1 MFPQDRLTQETIL
14 HPHQYKP
21 ANAKPQAQCNSS
33 TNQHDLQRLEPCQFT
48 YRKLKNQSIPL
59 STPYAT

>member
-1 MFPQDRLTQETIL
+1 MDAVLSVQGASAPVKKKSFFSKFTRLNMLRLARAVI
-14 HPHQYKP
+14 P
-21 ANAKPQAQCNSS
+21 AAV
-33 TNQHDLQRLEPCQFT
+33 LMMFT